1 MRMEARLISR
11 AKYEII
17 SIEIFVMFIIIKNVC
32 IKELHK
38 RIAFDHA
45 VQNTFTSE
53 KYPATNGSD
62 LTFEAVCD

>member
-11 AKYEII
+11 VKYEII
-17 SIEIFVMFIIIKNVC
+17 SIAILKELIIIKNVC
-32 IKELHK
+32 IEELHK

-53 KYPATNGSD
+53 T
-62 LTFEAVCD
+62 